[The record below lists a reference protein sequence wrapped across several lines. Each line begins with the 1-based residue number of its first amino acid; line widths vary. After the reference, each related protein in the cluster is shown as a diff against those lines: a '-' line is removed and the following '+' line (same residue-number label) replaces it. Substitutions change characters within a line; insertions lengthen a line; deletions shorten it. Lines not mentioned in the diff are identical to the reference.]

1 MSHVPQLI
9 FDLALIL
16 CSAGVVTLLFKKLN
30 QPLVLGYIIAGL
42 LVGPNFSL
50 FPTISEIGSIQIWAE
65 IGVIFLLFSLGLE
78 FSFKKLMKVGSTA
91 IITGLFEITA
101 MLLIGYYTG
110 QLLGWSKM
118 NSLFLGGIIA
128 ISSTTIIFRAF
139 DELDLKSKKFAGIVI
154 GVLVIEDLVAVL
166 LMVLLSTVAVSHKF
180 EGTEM
185 IGSVLKLVFFL
196 VLWFLAGIF
205 LLPPFFK
212 RVAKSVSDETMLIIA
227 IALCLLMVVLA
238 AEVGFSAA
246 LGAFI
251 MGSILAETTQA
262 ERIEHV
268 VKSVKDLFG
277 AVFFVSVGM
286 LINPAILLEYAVPVI
301 ILTLAVMIGKTVNV
315 SIGALISGQPLK
327 QSVQAGTSMS
337 QIGEF
342 SFIIATLG
350 ITLKVT
356 GDFLYPIA
364 VGVSVITTFCT
375 PYMMKLA
382 EPLYKWIERLLPEKW
397 LHSLNRY
404 STGAQHINAESHWK
418 NVLQSFIQI
427 VIINSVVIIGIIL
440 FFTRFIDPMT
450 LVSGFWGTVLT
461 ATIALICMA
470 PFVWMLTVKRINKP
484 SYTNL
489 WLNKYNRGP
498 MIVMEI
504 VRVAIAIILIGFLFD
519 QLFSAFTAFFI
530 AIAIIIVATIIF
542 SRRLHSF
549 SFRIE
554 QRFLV
559 NLNAREYLVI
569 KKSAEELLPWDAHLA
584 YFDIEIGSELT
595 GKPLITLG
603 LREKHG
609 INIAMIERGK
619 RTIMVPGKE
628 QQLFPFDRIAVIGT
642 DEQLQ
647 KFRIAVESSN
657 NNNHVP
663 DDEKTDVSLTQIVVE
678 PGFPFLGKSIRES
691 GLRENI
697 NCLIVGIERNGER
710 ILNPDST
717 LTFELEDNLWIV
729 GDRRQVKEYLTL
741 L

>member
-1 MSHVPQLI
+1 MAHVPQLI
-9 FDLALIL
+9 SDLALIL

-42 LVGPNFSL
+42 LVGPNFNL
-50 FPTISEIGSIQIWAE
+50 FPTISEIDSIQIWAE

-78 FSFKKLMKVGSTA
+78 FSFKKLVKVGSTA
-91 IITGLFEITA
+91 LITGLFEITA
-101 MLLIGYYTG
+101 MLLIGYFAG

-118 NSLFLGGIIA
+118 DSLFLGGIIA

-139 DELDLKSKKFAGIVI
+139 DELGLKSKKFAGIVI

-166 LMVLLSTVAVSHKF
+166 LMVLLSTVSVSRKF
-180 EGTEM
+180 EGEEM
-185 IGSVLKLVFFL
+185 IASVLKLVFFL

-205 LLPPFFK
+205 ILPSFLK
-212 RVAKSVSDETMLIIA
+212 RAAKTISDETMLIIA

-238 AEVGFSAA
+238 AGVGFSAA

-251 MGSILAETTQA
+251 MGSILAETVQA
-262 ERIEHV
+262 ERIEHLI
-268 VKSVKDLFG
+268 KSVKDLFG

-286 LINPAILLEYAVPVI
+286 LINPGILLEYAGPVL
-301 ILTLAVMIGKTVNV
+301 ILTLAVMLGKTIMV
-315 SIGALISGQPLK
+315 SAGALISGQPLK

-356 GDFLYPIA
+356 SDFLYPIA

-382 EPLYKWIERLLPEKW
+382 EPLYKWIERVLPEKW

-427 VIINSVVIIGIIL
+427 VIINSVVIIGIVL
-440 FFTRFIDPMT
+440 FFTRIIEP
-450 LVSGFWGTVLT
+450 LVLISGFWGTVLT
-461 ATIALICMA
+461 SIMALACMS
-470 PFVWMLTVKRINKP
+470 PFLWMLTVKKINKP

-489 WLNKYNRGP
+489 WINRYNRGP
-498 MIVMEI
+498 IIVMEI
-504 VRVAIAIILIGFLFD
+504 VRVAIAIILVGFLFD

-530 AIAIIIVATIIF
+530 AIAIIVVSAIIF
-542 SRRLHSF
+542 SRKLHSF
-549 SFRIE
+549 SIRIE
-554 QRFLV
+554 QRFLT
-559 NLNAREYLVI
+559 NLNARENHVV
-569 KKSAEELLPWDAHLA
+569 KPTAEELLPWDAHLA

-595 GKPLITLG
+595 GKPLLNLG
-603 LREKHG
+603 LRETYG
-609 INIAMIERGK
+609 INIALIERGN

-628 QQLFPFDRIAVIGT
+628 QQIFPFDRIAVIGT

-647 KFRIAVESSN
+647 KFRAAVEDSN
-657 NNNHVP
+657 KQAIE
-663 DDEKTDVSLTQIVVE
+663 DEKTDVSLTQIVVE

-691 GLRENI
+691 GMREKI
-697 NCLIVGIERNGER
+697 NCLIVGIERNGTR
-710 ILNPDST
+710 ILNPEST
-717 LTFELEDNLWIV
+717 LRFELDDNLWIV
-729 GDRRQVKEYLTL
+729 GDRKQVREFLTL
-741 L
+741 Q